1 MLGRFVVVGLVILI
15 TETVDVVVGVFIEM
29 VEDLADVVRPFVGV
43 FVRMVYVGFVE
54 DPEDVNKTGN
64 VDIVSKNEQATLNI
78 NSDNCKQMQTNS
90 LRIIPL

>member
-29 VEDLADVVRPFVGV
+29 IEDLADVVRPFVGV

>member
-1 MLGRFVVVGLVILI
+1 MVVGLVILI